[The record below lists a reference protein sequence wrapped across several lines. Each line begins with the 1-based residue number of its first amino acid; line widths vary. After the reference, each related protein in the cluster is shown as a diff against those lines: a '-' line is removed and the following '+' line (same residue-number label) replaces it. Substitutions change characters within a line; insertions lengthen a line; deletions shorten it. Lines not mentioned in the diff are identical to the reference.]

1 MDIDVRDILKKQVD
15 RFFEKT
21 YFNGNYPEMMIL
33 TFIDKD
39 KINDELVEHLK
50 EMKEW
55 VSASILVDKGKCIWL
70 IEDDMV
76 NNLFCRKSGL
86 LHSPVTIITD
96 CKFNIIYQR
105 LGEVKKEHLNTISDI
120 IISEYISDR

>member
-55 VSASILVDKGKCIWL
+55 VSASILVDKGK
-70 IEDDMV
+70 
-76 NNLFCRKSGL
+76 
-86 LHSPVTIITD
+86 
-96 CKFNIIYQR
+96 
-105 LGEVKKEHLNTISDI
+105 
-120 IISEYISDR
+120 